1 VLQELERLR
10 ATPVPTPLLETPL
23 LETPLLETPL
33 LVLPLPLVRRQ
44 LLLL

>member
-23 LETPLLETPL
+23 LETPLL
-33 LVLPLPLVRRQ
+33 VLPLPLVRRQ

>member
-23 LETPLLETPL
+23 L
-33 LVLPLPLVRRQ
+33 VLPLPLVRRQ